1 MGQVRPLWT
10 PSEHRIREA
19 NLTKFLA
26 FVNQKYGLTIK
37 SYPELHRWSVD
48 KVSDFWS
55 AIWDYTGIVCSRRF
69 DTVVDDLAKFPGAR
83 WFSGA
88 RLNFAEN
95 LLRQRDE
102 TIALVSR
109 TEEGR
114 LSQTSYSD
122 LFQRV
127 GNLGNALRKMGIA
140 PGDRVAG
147 YLPNI
152 EETAIAMLAA
162 TSIGA
167 VWACCGAELGRA
179 AVWDGCGR
187 VEPTKMLPADA
198 LKD

>member
-1 MGQVRPLWT
+1 MRPLWT
-10 PSEHRIREA
+10 PSDDIIREA
-19 NLTKFLA
+19 NLTNFLA
-26 FVNQKYGLTIK
+26 FVNQEYRLNIK

-69 DTVVDDLAKFPGAR
+69 DTVVDDLAKFPGAK

-114 LSQTSYSD
+114 LSQTTYSN

-127 GNLGNALRKMGIA
+127 GSLGHALRKIGIA

-147 YLPNI
+147 SMANI
-152 EETAIAMLAA
+152 EGTAIAMLAG
-162 TSIGA
+162 TRHR
-167 VWACCGAELGRA
+167 ACLGKCRAELGY
-179 AVWDGCGR
+179 
-187 VEPTKMLPADA
+187 T
-198 LKD
+198 